1 MNVAILGGGRMGTA
15 LARLFVDAGH
25 QVRLAN
31 SRGPDS
37 LRALVAELGP
47 RAGAGRPDELMAW
60 GDVVV
65 LATRWNQTP
74 DAVAGLGLWDGK
86 IVIDTTNNRIGPRRS
101 APGHRRRPAR
111 QATADCSRSRRRGNC
126 WPRRGSRSEGE
137 AAIVRGA

>member
-1 MNVAILGGGRMGTA
+1 MNVAILGAGRMGTA
-15 LARLFVDAGH
+15 LARLFVEAGH

-47 RAGAGRPDELMAW
+47 RAWASRPDELVAW

-74 DAVAGLGLWDGK
+74 DAVAGLGPG
-86 IVIDTTNNRIGPRRS
+86 TARS
-101 APGHRRRPAR
+101 
-111 QATADCSRSRRRGNC
+111 
-126 WPRRGSRSEGE
+126 
-137 AAIVRGA
+137 